1 MSLAKSC
8 THCVERL
15 IEVDSVDNVNNH
27 LWNSVTCLLLLLLLS
42 TQKFCHPEI
51 HTKYAT
57 PVFFSQSCMI
67 MVCMVFP
74 ATCVFIIIFS
84 PFSGSFFVIK
94 LGEGGTFPPY
104 DNCVHSFFVDM
115 LPVDGCC

>member
-1 MSLAKSC
+1 MYTHWPLAIEKLKISLAKSC

-27 LWNSVTCLLLLLLLS
+27 LWNSVTCLLLLLLVS

-51 HTKYAT
+51 PTKYAT

-84 PFSGSFFVIK
+84 HVFWFIFCYQTRRGWDISTV
-94 LGEGGTFPPY
+94 
-104 DNCVHSFFVDM
+104 
-115 LPVDGCC
+115 